1 MSGLGAK
8 LRFRI
13 IRLILQISNQNQS
26 DLHSEQDLQSIT
38 ILQSIVR
45 PQDIWCI
52 SIRLETMLFTMFR
65 NTREKAYKMI
75 EILMS
80 GSPLPQDSIN
90 MVIMLRKIDSSLLLD
105 LNTKGIEGLISSK
118 KSAKTQT
125 FHQGKN

>member
-1 MSGLGAK
+1 
-8 LRFRI
+8 
-13 IRLILQISNQNQS
+13 
-26 DLHSEQDLQSIT
+26 
-38 ILQSIVR
+38 
-45 PQDIWCI
+45 
-52 SIRLETMLFTMFR
+52 
-65 NTREKAYKMI
+65 MI

-90 MVIMLRKIDSSLLLD
+90 MAIMLRKIDSSLLLD